1 MTVSRVWVAVCCLAA
16 AGGCSRSSPA
26 APSAAA
32 SSSSLPAPAL
42 LLPDDQSQLTMM
54 RPTFIVANS
63 TSPQAGK
70 TYEFQISDRSDFSP
84 ASGQRMTTFIV
95 IAHPTSIPEGPNG
108 TTSYTPDFDLQPTTR
123 FYWRGRVQA
132 GSSTSEWSAT
142 RSFNTPIAGYN
153 RAGELYDP
161 LVNGATVGTRVGSTT
176 FVSGKGLRIDNGNS
190 YVRYQLVQP
199 IGAGEFSMEIE
210 GLHANAPGAKLR
222 LFSMMDG
229 TGNLFNS
236 QYLLNAQYRGVN
248 GNPDN
253 CISFKALLGDPTIKL
268 EPDLGVRTASIVS
281 LDPSHAYFWRGT
293 WSNGFTLTIRDG
305 VNGPT
310 IYNYG
315 QTSEFPGYTYNPN
328 PHFAYLGA
336 NNGPYGEE
344 DGSWPGALYRNVW
357 IGAGPRPQ
365 SLGSA
370 LLPFG
375 DR

>member
-1 MTVSRVWVAVCCLAA
+1 VNLSRFRIVVWCLSAAA
-16 AGGCSRSSPA
+16 AGCSKSSPA
-26 APSAAA
+26 APGPA
-32 SSSSLPAPAL
+32 SPSGLLAPAL
-42 LLPDDQSQLTMM
+42 QAPDDQSQLAVM
-54 RPTFIVANS
+54 RPTLIVANS
-63 TSPQAGK
+63 ASTQAGGK
-70 TYEFQISDRSDFSP
+70 LYEFQVSDRADFST
-84 ASGQRMTTFIV
+84 AGAQRLTAFSV
-95 IAHPTSIPEGPNG
+95 VAHPTSIPEGPNG

-123 FYWRGRVQA
+123 FYWRARVQS
-132 GSSTSEWSAT
+132 GSSTSDWSAT
-142 RSFNTPIAGYN
+142 RSFNTPITGYS

-161 LVNGATVGTRVGSTT
+161 LVNGTTVGTRVGSTT
-176 FVSGKGLRIDNGNS
+176 FAGGKGLRIDNGNS

-253 CISFKALLGDPTIKL
+253 CISFKALLGDPAIKL
-268 EPDLGVRTASIVS
+268 EPDLGVRTASIMS
-281 LDPSHAYFWRGT
+281 LDPSRAYFWRGT
-293 WSNGFTLTIRDG
+293 WSNGFTLTIKDG
-305 VNGPT
+305 VNGAT

-315 QTSEFPGYTYNPN
+315 LTSEFPGHTYNPS

-344 DGSWPGALYRNVW
+344 DGSYPGAVYRNVW
-357 IGAGPRPQ
+357 LGAGPRPQ

-370 LLPFG
+370 L
-375 DR
+375 RSY